1 MLRFIKKTICG
12 FLVTVLAF
20 GFMGHSACALEP
32 VSDPAL
38 DRLNEFAAMVRE
50 EKAQSF
56 GFPGNQNVQLT
67 DFYEWLLDSGLDTA
81 IVNNVGDPF
90 NNTDPS
96 LNALDFE
103 REVIEFF
110 RTPVWL

>member
-32 VSDPAL
+32 LSDPAL
-38 DRLNEFAAMVRE
+38 DRLNEFVAMVRE

-67 DFYEWLLDSGLDTA
+67 EA